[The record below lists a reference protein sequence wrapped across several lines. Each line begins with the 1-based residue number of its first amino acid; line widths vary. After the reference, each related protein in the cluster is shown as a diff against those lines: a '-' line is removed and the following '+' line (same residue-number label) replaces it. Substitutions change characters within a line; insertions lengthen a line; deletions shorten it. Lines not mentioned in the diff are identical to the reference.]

1 LILNGGIIL
10 ELRLVRND
18 ELKQAVAL
26 ADSIFRSADQS
37 SMGDAFPYIFEP
49 GRSHSFGAFDGERLV
64 SFMGFVPSVI
74 RVGLARLQVF
84 SMGSVCTHVDYRG
97 QGIAGKLLDLCK
109 KHAYDADASLI
120 FVSGTRSLYS
130 RADCF
135 QFGKAQRFTL
145 DEEGAARLKAS
156 LSVGGGKIRSI
167 RLMESGDAFAQHRIA
182 DSRSVAF
189 EQSITDLARL
199 TSAEA
204 YASCIRLAQ
213 ETLVALTAEG
223 DVEAYAVIAVPV
235 RDNGKPSAPLAIE
248 WGGPAEAVAALL
260 ADAVERFRL
269 TRLEAPMGWHE
280 RQLAQLLAGA
290 GLEATVETGCGTVY
304 VVNANRFWQQ
314 AAPYYEDAGVV
325 FFGGKGEPKG
335 VAALTPD
342 EKVSLMFD
350 PDSKHRGLIADYSAL
365 PLPNLYGLNYI

>member
-1 LILNGGIIL
+1 MLNGGITL
-10 ELRLVRND
+10 ELRLVRNN

-37 SMGDAFPYIFEP
+37 SMSDAFLFIFEP

-74 RVGLARLQVF
+74 RVGRAWLQVF

-109 KHAYDADASLI
+109 KHAYDAGASLI

-135 QFGKAQRFTL
+135 RYGKAQRFTL

-156 LSVGGGKIRSI
+156 LSPGGGEVRSI
-167 RLMESGDAFAQHRIA
+167 RLMESADAFAQHRIA

-189 EQSITDLARL
+189 EQSIADLARL
-199 TSAEA
+199 TDAEA
-204 YASCIRLAQ
+204 YASCLKLAQ
-213 ETLVALTAEG
+213 ETLVALTPEG
-223 DVEAYAVIAVPV
+223 DVEAFAVIAIPEG
-235 RDNGKPSAPLAIE
+235 DNGKSAPLAIE

-269 TRLEAPMGWHE
+269 TLLEAPMGWHE
-280 RQLAQLLAGA
+280 QQLAQLLAGA
-290 GLEATVETGCGTVY
+290 GLAATAETGCGTVC

-314 AAPYYEDAGVV
+314 AAPYYKDAGVDL
-325 FFGGKGEPKG
+325 FGGKGEPEE

-342 EKVSLMFD
+342 ELVSLMFD
-350 PDSKHRGLIADYSAL
+350 PDSKHRELITGYSAL
-365 PLPNLYGLNYI
+365 PLPNLYGLNFI

>member
-1 LILNGGIIL
+1 MMNGGITL
-10 ELRLVRND
+10 EFRLVRND

-37 SMGDAFPYIFEP
+37 SMGDAFPFIFEP
-49 GRSHSFGAFDGERLV
+49 GRSHSFGAFDGEHLV

-74 RVGLARLQVF
+74 RVGRARLQVF

-109 KHAYDADASLI
+109 KHAYAAGASLI

-135 QFGKAQRFTL
+135 RYGKAQRFTL
-145 DEEGAARLKAS
+145 DEESAARLKAS
-156 LSVGGGKIRSI
+156 LSLGGGEVHSI
-167 RLMESGDAFAQHRIA
+167 RLMESTDAFAQHRIA
-182 DSRSVAF
+182 GSRSVAF

-199 TSAEA
+199 TDAEA
-204 YASCIRLAQ
+204 YASCLKLAQ
-213 ETLVALTAEG
+213 ETLVALTPEG
-223 DVEAYAVIAVPV
+223 DVDAFAVIALPE
-235 RDNGKPSAPLAIE
+235 RDNGKPSAPLAVE

-269 TRLEAPMGWHE
+269 IGLEAPMGWHE
-280 RQLAQLLAGA
+280 QQLAELLEGA
-290 GLEATVETGCGTVY
+290 GLAATAETCCGTVY
-304 VVNANRFWQQ
+304 VVNADRFWQQ
-314 AAPYYEDAGVV
+314 AAPYYKDAGVDL
-325 FFGGKGEPKG
+325 FGGKGEPEG

-342 EKVSLMFD
+342 ELVSLMFD
-350 PDSKHRGLIADYSAL
+350 PDSKHRELFIGYSAF
-365 PLPNLYGLNYI
+365 PLPNLYGLNFT